1 LEPGPLLARGWIQR
15 LNAPTHIT
23 PDILIAQS
31 AVDFADGR
39 ALFTDYAASLGVDL
53 TFQDFAG
60 ELRDLQRM
68 YGAPSGCLL
77 LARSAQ
83 ATIGC
88 IGVRALSG
96 HDCEMKRLYVRDVA
110 RGSGLGRT
118 LALRAIDWARA
129 AGYQRMCLDTLA
141 DMSAAQRLY
150 AQLGF
155 VPIEPY
161 YRTPLSGTLFM
172 ALELTHEDS

>member
-1 LEPGPLLARGWIQR
+1 VTIDIVIARSS
-15 LNAPTHIT
+15 L
-23 PDILIAQS
+23 
-31 AVDFADGR
+31 DFAHGR
-39 ALFTDYAASLGVDL
+39 ALFTDYAGALGVDL
-53 TFQDFAG
+53 TFQDFAS
-60 ELRDLQRM
+60 ELQDLPGM

-83 ATIGC
+83 VSIGC
-88 IGVRALSG
+88 VGVRALSG
-96 HDCEMKRLYVRDVA
+96 RDCEMKRLYVRDVT
-110 RGSGLGRT
+110 RGSGLGRR
-118 LALRAIDWARA
+118 LAQRAIDWAHA

-141 DMSAAQRLY
+141 DMSAAQHLY

-172 ALELTHEDS
+172 ALELTREDS